1 MDKSNSWKITPKI
14 NTKSRN
20 SRSKRKNKGKI
31 KDRSKITKSLMQMQ
45 KQKLTNQLSRKRMI
59 TNNKATTIQK
69 IASAKILHWW
79 SKKITLRASLHS
91 LAASTEI
98 KYLTQLLHLSRGIF
112 LLTDW
117 EKYRANH
124 YLNNNTI
131 IPSYPN
137 LPCRH
142 HKLPNKS

>member
-1 MDKSNSWKITPKI
+1 MDKSNSWKITPKF

-31 KDRSKITKSLMQMQ
+31 KNRSKITKNLMQMQ
-45 KQKLTNQLSRKRMI
+45 KPKLTNQLSRKGMI

-69 IASAKILHWW
+69 IVSAKISHWW
-79 SKKITLRASLHS
+79 SKKITLRASLHF

-98 KYLTQLLHLSRGIF
+98 RYLTQLLHLSRGIF

-124 YLNNNTI
+124 CLNNNTI

-142 HKLPNKS
+142 HRFPSKS